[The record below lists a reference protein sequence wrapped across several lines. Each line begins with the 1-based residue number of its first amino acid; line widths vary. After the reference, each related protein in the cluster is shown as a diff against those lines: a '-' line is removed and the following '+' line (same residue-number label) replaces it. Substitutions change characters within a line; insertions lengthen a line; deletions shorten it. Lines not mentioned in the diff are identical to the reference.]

1 VDDNEVGRY
10 WDRNAPAWTQLARA
24 GYDTYRDLLNTPAFL
39 DLLPDVT
46 GLTGLDVGCGEGS
59 NTRLVVAGRGA
70 RMYGVDIS
78 PVFVAM
84 SEAAGREL
92 DPPVRSLRASG
103 QALPF
108 GAGSFDFAVAFMSL
122 MDMPR
127 PDLALAEMHRV
138 VRPGGF
144 VQFSIEH
151 PFAGTPVREWL
162 HDEDGNKFALAVGGY
177 FEQGESV
184 SRWIFSAAPQELRA
198 SLPMFETPRFR
209 RTLADWL
216 NLIAAAGWR
225 LEEAAEPLASE
236 ATVAAH
242 PDLADTRIVPYFL
255 HVRARRS

>member
-103 QALPF
+103 QAR
-108 GAGSFDFAVAFMSL
+108 G
-122 MDMPR
+122 
-127 PDLALAEMHRV
+127 
-138 VRPGGF
+138 
-144 VQFSIEH
+144 
-151 PFAGTPVREWL
+151 
-162 HDEDGNKFALAVGGY
+162 
-177 FEQGESV
+177 
-184 SRWIFSAAPQELRA
+184 
-198 SLPMFETPRFR
+198 
-209 RTLADWL
+209 
-216 NLIAAAGWR
+216 
-225 LEEAAEPLASE
+225 
-236 ATVAAH
+236 
-242 PDLADTRIVPYFL
+242 
-255 HVRARRS
+255 VRAVLH

>member
-1 VDDNEVGRY
+1 
-10 WDRNAPAWTQLARA
+10 
-24 GYDTYRDLLNTPAFL
+24 
-39 DLLPDVT
+39 
-46 GLTGLDVGCGEGS
+46 
-59 NTRLVVAGRGA
+59 
-70 RMYGVDIS
+70 
-78 PVFVAM
+78 
-84 SEAAGREL
+84 
-92 DPPVRSLRASG
+92 
-103 QALPF
+103 
-108 GAGSFDFAVAFMSL
+108 
-122 MDMPR
+122 
-127 PDLALAEMHRV
+127 
-138 VRPGGF
+138 